1 MFLHFNQYFRMT
13 PQEALEDDKRVRKN
27 QIEALLLTSI
37 FGSLIL
43 TSRTQVSPGDI
54 TKPNNGN
61 AEIER
66 VFEFAD
72 SDRKLIL
79 CTNSDDDLSKSSF
92 FAEGIR

>member
-43 TSRTQVSPGDI
+43 TSRTQAQ
-54 TKPNNGN
+54 KH
-61 AEIER
+61 
-66 VFEFAD
+66 
-72 SDRKLIL
+72 L
-79 CTNSDDDLSKSSF
+79 CFTLRLSV
-92 FAEGIR
+92 RW